1 MSLIL
6 KLKISLVAHKR
17 GSVRGVY
24 EGILLDITHLNDCAL
39 HTPPGPTR
47 LNLRQP
53 PNIRFEDRLE
63 SLGEFV
69 AFTPNLDRFS
79 QAFPASLV
87 LHVVLMND
95 SCGSDLSINSPE
107 TPRRNHDFCACFGP
121 SFPPIPCTFDL
132 QIVHMN
138 DFCGSIL
145 DVCKHNFSFDLIG
158 YTPSMP

>member
-1 MSLIL
+1 MKYSIYP
-6 KLKISLVAHKR
+6 R
-17 GSVRGVY
+17 
-24 EGILLDITHLNDCAL
+24 ILLDITHLNDCAL

-95 SCGSDLSINSPE
+95 SCGSDLSINNSLE
-107 TPRRNHDFCACFGP
+107 ISRKNHNFYAYFRP
-121 SFPPIPCTFDL
+121 LFPPILCTFDL
-132 QIVHMN
+132 QIVLIN

-145 DVCKHNFSFDLIG
+145 DICKYNFSFNLIG
-158 YTPSMP
+158 YTPSML